1 MKIKKYER
9 KDLIIITIISV
20 VMVEIII
27 FLFLNKIRIKEY
39 NNYQIIALESNK
51 AMVITK
57 IKDKNIW
64 YKNRFIYINGKK
76 VKYDINQITK
86 DREYLKLL
94 LIINIPEKHNEND
107 IITIS
112 IENKRTNIIKAIMKT
127 WGGD

>member
-1 MKIKKYER
+1 M
-9 KDLIIITIISV
+9 TIISV

-51 AMVITK
+51 AMVITN

-86 DREYLKLL
+86 DREYLKIL
-94 LIINIPEKHNEND
+94 LIISIPEKHNEND